1 MWPAA
6 HNERANMIQARVFL
20 VTAFLALAAGLA
32 WATAFE
38 PKNFDQLVAEADAI
52 FVGTASAAAAR
63 KLPEG
68 AIVTDVSFTRLQVI
82 KGNVSDSSL
91 TLMTAGG
98 SVGGETFEIRG
109 LPRFRMDVSY
119 LVFVQGNGTTIFPV
133 VGGDQGMFQLKTDA
147 ATAAS
152 LVFNARGLPVASPS
166 VLQSVGLQAPA
177 PIPLADFL
185 AAIKRRLP

>member
-1 MWPAA
+1 
-6 HNERANMIQARVFL
+6 MIQARVFL

-119 LVFVQGNGTTIFPV
+119 LVFVQGNGATIFPV
-133 VGGDQGMFQLKTDA
+133 VGGDQGMFQLKA
-147 ATAAS
+147 CRWQ
-152 LVFNARGLPVASPS
+152 ARRCCSPW
-166 VLQSVGLQAPA
+166 GC
-177 PIPLADFL
+177 
-185 AAIKRRLP
+185 KRRRRFPWRTFWRRSSAACPDPLKGIR

>member
-1 MWPAA
+1 M
-6 HNERANMIQARVFL
+6 RQARQFL
-20 VTAFLALAAGLA
+20 IAAFLALAAGLA

-38 PKNFDQLVAEADAI
+38 PKSFDQLVVEADAI
-52 FVGTASAAAAR
+52 FVGTAATAAAR

-68 AIVTDVSFTRLQVI
+68 AIVTDVSFTRVQVL
-82 KGNVSDSSL
+82 KGSFADSSV

-109 LPRFRMDVSY
+109 LPRFRVDVSY

-133 VGGDQGMFQLKTDA
+133 VGGDQGMFQVKTDE

-166 VLQSVGLQAPA
+166 VLQAVGLQAPS
-177 PIPLADFL
+177 PIPLAAFL
-185 AAIKRRLP
+185 DAIKRRLP